1 MSRNWSQCMLKT
13 IIYLN
18 ADLASSI
25 ALRYACR
32 LAKIT
37 GMEINTLHIEQPN
50 TKGYP
55 PGSGW
60 VRRTWE
66 HGLLEQARERI
77 MLLMTA
83 ESDICP
89 DLKKPVIRIGE
100 PESELLREIR
110 LGDYDLFVIGLLHSF
125 SARQFYRRMH
135 SKFYQKAGCPIL
147 LVKNL
152 STVKRVAILIQPD
165 ENTMPQAETFLKLF
179 SEAPVE
185 VDILTC
191 IFHRKAA
198 LREKKVMESRT
209 AGSTGEKDEAAAS
222 IIKKLEQADFSP
234 DIVALKGDAVSIGD
248 RLSTY
253 PLVLTSLPPDA
264 GPSSSILE
272 CLSRISSAILFCRQ

>member
-1 MSRNWSQCMLKT
+1 MLKT

-25 ALRYACR
+25 ALRYACQ

-37 GMEINTLHIEQPN
+37 GMEINTFHVEPPN
-50 TKGYP
+50 AKRYP

-66 HGLLEQARERI
+66 NGLLEQAREKI

-83 ESDICP
+83 ERDICP
-89 DLKKPVIRIGE
+89 DLKKPAVRIGE
-100 PESELLREIR
+100 PENELLRELR
-110 LGDYDLFVIGLLHSF
+110 MVDYDLFVIGLLHSF

-135 SKFYQKAGCPIL
+135 SKFYKKAGCPIL

-152 STVKRVAILIQPD
+152 LTVKRVGILIQPED
-165 ENTMPQAETFLKLF
+165 NALPQAETFLKF
-179 SEAPVE
+179 FTDAPVE

-198 LREKKVMESRT
+198 LREKGVMESRA
-209 AGSTGEKDEAAAS
+209 AGLPGEKDGAGAA
-222 IIKKLEQADFSP
+222 IVNKLEQANFSP
-234 DIVALKGDAVSIGD
+234 NIVVLKGDAVSIGD

-253 PLVLTSLPPDA
+253 PLVLTSLPPDT
-264 GPSSSILE
+264 GPSSPILE